1 MLKIN
6 DIYQNLISELPN
18 KIFEGKSKVIVGFSG
33 GPDSRLLLD
42 FLIAS
47 ITNPHEN
54 IVTTH
59 INYKLRGKESDNDE
73 KLVTNICKKEN
84 IKLEKFTC
92 PISNKSKSI
101 QEKAR
106 EIRLKIFNDLSLKYK
121 TNIIFLGHNFNDH
134 AETILLNIIR
144 GSGLKGLEGIN
155 YQKKIY
161 YENNLLSIYRPLLKL
176 NKSFISDLCKNLKLE
191 FVIDSSNKKNSYSR
205 NLLRNKIIP
214 DIEKIN
220 PKFLES
226 VHSLSK
232 VAKKR
237 NNKKKIKFGKYKNF
251 TINTGIEILSQKYEK
266 YKSNTFL
273 NRNHYQMFE
282 NMLLGKSF
290 SENLP
295 ENIKLFR
302 KGDDLIFEDLSENK
316 KQIKLNKKI
325 LIPGK
330 TILIEDL
337 QIITRLVNIPKNII
351 QKNKNLIYINEK
363 YYNQNLFIRIR
374 NQGDKINSIPNTYTR
389 VKKILSN
396 NKNLEDKKNVFILES
411 KGEILWIVGIKQSIS
426 SYVKKNNEKA
436 LEIKFLKNP
445 V

>member
-1 MLKIN
+1 
-6 DIYQNLISELPN
+6 
-18 KIFEGKSKVIVGFSG
+18 
-33 GPDSRLLLD
+33 
-42 FLIAS
+42 
-47 ITNPHEN
+47 
-54 IVTTH
+54 
-59 INYKLRGKESDNDE
+59 
-73 KLVTNICKKEN
+73 
-84 IKLEKFTC
+84 
-92 PISNKSKSI
+92 
-101 QEKAR
+101 
-106 EIRLKIFNDLSLKYK
+106 
-121 TNIIFLGHNFNDH
+121 
-134 AETILLNIIR
+134 
-144 GSGLKGLEGIN
+144 
-155 YQKKIY
+155 
-161 YENNLLSIYRPLLKL
+161 
-176 NKSFISDLCKNLKLE
+176 
-191 FVIDSSNKKNSYSR
+191 
-205 NLLRNKIIP
+205 
-214 DIEKIN
+214 
-220 PKFLES
+220 
-226 VHSLSK
+226 
-232 VAKKR
+232 
-237 NNKKKIKFGKYKNF
+237 
-251 TINTGIEILSQKYEK
+251 
-266 YKSNTFL
+266 
-273 NRNHYQMFE
+273 MFE

-363 YYNQNLFIRIR
+363 YYDQNLFIRIR

>member
-18 KIFEGKSKVIVGFSG
+18 KILEGKSKVIVGFSG

-54 IVTTH
+54 IVSTH

-84 IKLEKFTC
+84 IKLEKFIC

-121 TNIIFLGHNFNDH
+121 TNIIFLGHNFNDN

-155 YQKKIY
+155 HQKKIY

-176 NKSFISDLCKNLKLE
+176 NKSFIYDLCKNLKLE

-251 TINTGIEILSQKYEK
+251 AINTGIEILSKEYEK
-266 YKSNTFL
+266 YKSNSFL

-282 NMLLGKSF
+282 SILLEKSF

-316 KQIKLNKKI
+316 KQIELNKKI

-330 TILIEDL
+330 TTLIEDF
-337 QIITRLVNIPKNII
+337 QIITRLVNIPKNIK

-363 YYNQNLFIRIR
+363 YHDQNLFIRIR
-374 NQGDKINSIPNTYTR
+374 NQGDKINSILNTYTR

-396 NKNLEDKKNVFILES
+396 NKNLEDKKNAFILES
-411 KGEILWIVGIKQSIS
+411 KGEILWIVGIRQSIS
-426 SYVKKNNEKA
+426 SYVEKNNEKA